1 MDPTPHASATLGFTP
16 AVGDMPFTP
25 KQRSLLSLASELGR
39 TKFAPRAAQWD
50 ESATFPFANYDDLR
64 EAGLLRLCVP
74 EAHGGLGADYPTYM
88 MVAAEIGRH
97 CGATALTW
105 NMHICSTM
113 WTGVLADGIPM
124 SDEQREEH
132 ARRRLLHF
140 DRIVQ
145 KGALYAQPFSEGTAA
160 AAGRAPFGTSARK
173 EVRGGVSGWLINGRK
188 IWASLSGAADY
199 YGIQCTEDT
208 GSTAPDWKPDARD
221 TLYISVPATSEGLSI
236 SGDWNP
242 LGMRGT
248 VSRNLA
254 FKDVFVPDDEQLM
267 PRGVYFKGA
276 QTWPAMFF
284 TLAPTYLGVAN
295 AAYDFTVKYL
305 RGEVEGEPPVKR
317 RQFPTKQIAVAQ
329 MRIQLESMRSL
340 FSRAI
345 LEAKPNP
352 SKDEKLRLY
361 AAHYSI
367 MEGANDIAR
376 LAIRTCGGQSMLK
389 HLPLE
394 RLYRDSRCGAL
405 MLPWTAELILDR
417 MGRETL
423 YEPGERDE

>member
-1 MDPTPHASATLGFTP
+1 MATPQAASLPFTP
-16 AVGDMPFTP
+16 AVGDMAFTP
-25 KQRSLLSLASELGR
+25 LQRDLLTRAHMLGR
-39 TKFAPRAAQWD
+39 DTFAARAPEWD
-50 ESATFPFANYDDLR
+50 REASFPFANYQDLR
-64 EAGLLRLCVP
+64 EAGFLRLCVP
-74 EAHGGLGADYPTYM
+74 TSHGGLGADYATYM
-88 MVAAEIGRH
+88 MVAAEIGRF

-113 WTGVLADGIPM
+113 WTGVLADGIAM
-124 SDEQREEH
+124 SATERAEH
-132 ARRRLLHF
+132 AERRELHF
-140 DRIVQ
+140 DRIVNR
-145 KGALYAQPFSEGTAA
+145 GALYAQPFSEGTAA
-160 AAGRAPFGTSARK
+160 AAGRAPFGTSAK
-173 EVRGGVSGWLINGRK
+173 KVDGGWLINGRK

-199 YGIQCTEDT
+199 YGILCTEDK
-208 GSTAPDWKPDARD
+208 GDDHPDARD
-221 TLYISVPATSEGLSI
+221 TLYISVPATSEGFSI
-236 SGDWNP
+236 SGEWDP
-242 LGMRGT
+242 MGMRGT

-254 FKDVFVPDDEQLM
+254 FKDVFVSDAEQLM

-284 TLAPTYLGVAN
+284 TLSPTYLGLAN
-295 AAYDFTVKYL
+295 AAYDFTVQYL
-305 RGEVEGEPPVKR
+305 RGEVPGEPPVKR
-317 RQFPTKQIAVAQ
+317 RMYPTKQIAVAQ
-329 MRIQLESMRSL
+329 MRIQLENMKSI

-345 LEAKPNP
+345 AEAKPHP

-361 AAHYSI
+361 AAHYSV

-376 LAIRTCGGQSMLK
+376 LAIRTCGGQSMMK

-423 YEPGERDE
+423 Y

>member
-1 MDPTPHASATLGFTP
+1 MTPLPFTP
-16 AVGDMPFTP
+16 AVGDMDFTP
-25 KQRSLLSLASELGR
+25 KQRRLLTLAHELGR
-39 TKFAPRAAQWD
+39 DKFAARAAQWD
-50 ESATFPFANYDDLR
+50 QTATFPFANYDDLR
-64 EAGLLRLCVP
+64 EAGLLKLCVP
-74 EAHGGLGADYPTYM
+74 ESHGGLGADYATYM
-88 MVAAEIGRH
+88 MLAAEIGRF

-113 WTGVLADGIPM
+113 WTGVLADGIDMTPG
-124 SDEQREEH
+124 QRAEH
-132 ARRRLLHF
+132 AARRELHF
-140 DRIVQ
+140 GRIVND
-145 KGALYAQPFSEGTAA
+145 GAIYAQPFSEGTAA
-160 AAGRAPFGTSARK
+160 AAGRAPFGTTAK
-173 EVRGGVSGWLINGRK
+173 KVDGGWRINGRK

-199 YGIQCTEDT
+199 YGVLSTEDK
-208 GSTAPDWKPDARD
+208 GDQHPDARD
-221 TLYISVPATSEGLSI
+221 TLYISVPATSEGFSI
-236 SGDWNP
+236 SGDWDP

-254 FKDVFVPDDEQLM
+254 FKDVFVSDAEQLM
-267 PRGVYFKGA
+267 PRGIYFKGA

-284 TLAPTYLGVAN
+284 TLSPTYLGVAN
-295 AAYDFTVKYL
+295 AAYDFTVQYL
-305 RGEVEGEPPVKR
+305 RGEVPGEPPIKR
-317 RQFPTKQIAVAQ
+317 RQFPTKQITVAQ
-329 MRIQLESMRSL
+329 MRLQLEAMKSL

-352 SKDEKLRLY
+352 SKDEKMRLY
-361 AAHYSI
+361 AAHYSV
-367 MEGANDIAR
+367 MEGANDICR

-423 YEPGERDE
+423 YEPGEKDEI

>member
-1 MDPTPHASATLGFTP
+1 MSTRPVNPATGLDFTP

-25 KQRSLLSLASELGR
+25 MQREWLAKAHALGR
-39 TKFAPRAAQWD
+39 DKFAARAQQWD
-50 ESATFPFANYDDLR
+50 KEASFPFANYDDLR
-64 EAGLLRLCVP
+64 EQGFLKLCVP
-74 EAHGGLGADYPTYM
+74 TAFGGAGANFATYM
-88 MVAAEIGRH
+88 MVAAELGRF

-113 WTGVLADGIPM
+113 WTGVLADGIAM
-124 SDEQREEH
+124 SDGQRAEH
-132 ARRRLLHF
+132 AARRTLHF
-140 DRIVQ
+140 ARIVNEG
-145 KGALYAQPFSEGTAA
+145 KLYAQPFSEGTAA
-160 AAGRAPFGTSARK
+160 AAGRAPFGTTAK
-173 EVRGGVSGWLINGRK
+173 KVVQDGQSGWLINGKK

-199 YGIQCTEDT
+199 YGVLCTEDK
-208 GSTAPDWKPDARD
+208 GDHHPDARD
-221 TLYISVPATSEGLSI
+221 TLYISVPATAAGFSI
-236 SGDWNP
+236 SGEWDP

-254 FKDVFVPDDEQLM
+254 FKDVFVSDDEQLM
-267 PRGVYFKGA
+267 PRGIYFKGA

-295 AAYDFTVKYL
+295 AAYDFTVMYL
-305 RGEVEGEPPVKR
+305 RGEVPGEPPVKR
-317 RQFPTKQIAVAQ
+317 RQFPTKQITVAQ
-329 MRIQLESMRSL
+329 MRLQLEAMKSL
-340 FSRAI
+340 FTRAI
-345 LEAKPNP
+345 SEAKPNP
-352 SKDEKLRLY
+352 SKDQKLRLY
-361 AAHYSI
+361 AAHHAV

-376 LAIRTCGGQSMLK
+376 FAIRTCGGQSMLK

-423 YEPGERDE
+423 YEPGEKDE

>member
-1 MDPTPHASATLGFTP
+1 MNTRTPSDTLDFTP

-25 KQRSLLSLASELGR
+25 KQRALLALAGELGR

-50 ESATFPFANYDDLR
+50 ESASFPFANYDDLR
-64 EAGLLRLCVP
+64 DAGLLKLCVP
-74 EAHGGLGADYPTYM
+74 ESHGGLGADYATYM

-113 WTGVLADGIPM
+113 WTGVLADGIAM
-124 SDEQREEH
+124 TDAQRAEH
-132 ARRRLLHF
+132 VKRRELHF
-140 DRIVQ
+140 GRIVND
-145 KGALYAQPFSEGTAA
+145 GAIYAQPFSEGSAA
-160 AAGRAPFGTSARK
+160 AAGRAPFGTTAK
-173 EVRGGVSGWLINGRK
+173 KVDGGWLINGRK
-188 IWASLSGAADY
+188 IFASLSGAANY
-199 YGIQCTEDT
+199 YGVLCTEDK
-208 GSTAPDWKPDARD
+208 GDEHPDARD
-221 TLYISVPATSEGLSI
+221 TLYISVPATAAGFSI

-248 VSRNLA
+248 VSRNLH
-254 FKDVFVPDDEQLM
+254 FKDVFVSDDEQLM
-267 PRGVYFKGA
+267 PRGIYFKGA

-284 TLAPTYLGVAN
+284 TLAPTYLGLAN
-295 AAYDFTVKYL
+295 AAYDFTVQYL
-305 RGEVEGEPPVKR
+305 RGEVPGEPPVKR
-317 RQFPTKQIAVAQ
+317 RMYPTKQIAVAQ

-340 FSRAI
+340 FTRAI

-352 SKDEKLRLY
+352 TKDEKMRLY
-361 AAHYSI
+361 AAHYSV

-376 LAIRTCGGQSMLK
+376 LAIRTCGGQSMMK

-394 RLYRDSRCGAL
+394 RIYRDSRCGSL
-405 MLPWTAELILDR
+405 MLPWTAELVLDR

-423 YEPGERDE
+423 YEPGEKDEA